1 MKAYATILGLLLSLS
16 TFASPVECTK
26 LLTNDFELSSR
37 PFSLNV
43 DTIDTNIPETDRLAH
58 AHKIV
63 REVIKSVGCEH
74 KDINFAKSPTGT
86 SKSKCSLLS
95 PGRTASMSCYVES
108 NIGFFF
114 VMWDMNQT
122 ANVIYNIWD

>member
-1 MKAYATILGLLLSLS
+1 MKSVLASLCLLFSLTVS
-16 TFASPVECTK
+16 ASPMECTR
-26 LLTNDFELSSR
+26 LITNDYELSSR
-37 PFSLNV
+37 PFTLNV
-43 DTIDTNIPETDRLAH
+43 DNIDTNFPETDRLAH
-58 AHKIV
+58 AHKIA
-63 REVIKSVGCEH
+63 REVIKSVGCEQ

-86 SKSKCSLLS
+86 SKSKCSMIS

-114 VMWDMNQT
+114 VMWDMNQN